1 MTIVVCESFYLQ
13 ESQMGVT
20 TSDSHLAF
28 LPKLKKFFD
37 QGAGVASTHYYK
49 ALARSWSWS
58 CIHTLFE
65 RESEN

>member
-1 MTIVVCESFYLQ
+1 MLMKAAASTHEAITMRGLKIQSKRRAGEELQ
-13 ESQMGVT
+13 
-20 TSDSHLAF
+20 
-28 LPKLKKFFD
+28 KRFD